1 MKTHLLAACIAATV
15 SVGLTGFSYGQTVIY
30 GNGSSDYSDD
40 PGQVESNFLQQW
52 NRRHE
57 ERSQWGFNPDNYG
70 PEDVI
75 RLLERRG
82 YRVNRVD
89 DVGPRYLVRA
99 WRDGD
104 DLLVSVSRRGEIM
117 GVVHGLN

>member
-1 MKTHLLAACIAATV
+1 MKTHLLAACIAAAV
-15 SVGLTGFSYGQTVIY
+15 SVGLTDFSYGQTVIY
-30 GNGSSDYSDD
+30 GNETSNDSDA

-52 NRRHE
+52 NRRHD
-57 ERSQWGFNPDNYG
+57 ERGRWGFDPDNYG

-82 YRVNRVD
+82 YRVNSVE
-89 DVGPRYLVRA
+89 DVGPRYLVKA

-117 GVVHGLN
+117 GVVHDLY

>member
-1 MKTHLLAACIAATV
+1 MNGHLLAACIAATV
-15 SVGLTGFSYGQTVIY
+15 SVGLTDLSHGQTIIY
-30 GNGSSDYSDD
+30 GNESSDYSAA
-40 PGQVESNFLQQW
+40 PGQVESNFLEQW
-52 NRRHE
+52 NRRHD
-57 ERSQWGFNPDNYG
+57 ERSRWGVDPDNYG

-89 DVGPRYLVRA
+89 DVGPRYLVKA

-117 GVVHGLN
+117 GVVHGLY